1 MKRFLFIC
9 MLGLFLITGC
19 TVDNSLQQEVDQ
31 LSIPETIKPGYFL
44 PESENSEITFAWE
57 VEPSHLLG
65 EDGGFLAFETDN
77 PVTVKLTASK
87 GKKTVEKTF
96 ITTLKAVDE
105 SIFIL
110 AWDYYRPNISST
122 ITRDTSF
129 PQTPYR
135 GVEVRYESTNPDI
148 ITDDR
153 KVTKRTYDQTV
164 TINCYL
170 TYRGLERMFTKE
182 VTVTKYSDSAL
193 VNLIREWVPTQ
204 VEAFQ
209 RGEIAVLPVTHPEF
223 GGRIRW
229 ISQDSDVLVVEGHVL
244 KKDVPQDLHL
254 VSDVFFGSDDFRMTF
269 YLENFTG
276 GSTEEEILNAWLPL
290 LLPTQILGSKNILQ
304 QEGEWLALKE
314 QVRTNVGGVFNR
326 IDGQVPDIIESLVG
340 TTDESYIGKVASSE
354 RLNVPQSFLDEEFY
368 PGYKMPNNLKILWI
382 VVHESGMPGEGQD
395 AELLNRV
402 MHQKMIN
409 NEAKSSWHY
418 SVDAYEIYHHI
429 PNHLPARHASDGST
443 AGGGNRNG
451 IGIEMCINQDG
462 NYEGAMHNN
471 AKLIAFLL
479 TEYNMTVA
487 NVRRHY
493 DFAPDKK
500 QCPSYMIR
508 TNRYNEFLDMINKEY
523 IAIKLLKDA
532 TVEWTYDRPDLFE
545 AGGNN
550 LLYNKAVSEPTP
562 VTIKLRVTKGNYT
575 FEKEQILILGGP
587 ISE

>member
-1 MKRFLFIC
+1 
-9 MLGLFLITGC
+9 
-19 TVDNSLQQEVDQ
+19 
-31 LSIPETIKPGYFL
+31 
-44 PESENSEITFAWE
+44 
-57 VEPSHLLG
+57 
-65 EDGGFLAFETDN
+65 LAFETDN

-148 ITDDR
+148 ITNDG

-223 GGRIRW
+223 GGRIVGFRRTAMFW
-229 ISQDSDVLVVEGHVL
+229 LWKVMYS
-244 KKDVPQDLHL
+244 KKTFRRIFIWF
-254 VSDVFFGSDDFRMTF
+254 SDVFFGSDDFRMTF

-326 IDGQVPDIIESLVG
+326 IDGQVPDIIESLV
-340 TTDESYIGKVASSE
+340 AQ
-354 RLNVPQSFLDEEFY
+354 P
-368 PGYKMPNNLKILWI
+368 
-382 VVHESGMPGEGQD
+382 
-395 AELLNRV
+395 
-402 MHQKMIN
+402 
-409 NEAKSSWHY
+409 
-418 SVDAYEIYHHI
+418 
-429 PNHLPARHASDGST
+429 
-443 AGGGNRNG
+443 
-451 IGIEMCINQDG
+451 
-462 NYEGAMHNN
+462 
-471 AKLIAFLL
+471 
-479 TEYNMTVA
+479 
-487 NVRRHY
+487 
-493 DFAPDKK
+493 
-500 QCPSYMIR
+500 
-508 TNRYNEFLDMINKEY
+508 TNRISKSCLFRKTECS
-523 IAIKLLKDA
+523 AIF
-532 TVEWTYDRPDLFE
+532 P
-545 AGGNN
+545 
-550 LLYNKAVSEPTP
+550 
-562 VTIKLRVTKGNYT
+562 
-575 FEKEQILILGGP
+575 
-587 ISE
+587 